1 MLKIRVDIVSPR
13 PQLHAYYSLQG
24 THGCFEGTRGF
35 GDPARIWLEELEP
48 ADRPGK
54 SGPSVHWRKLEEFE
68 AEFIPDRVAAREE
81 AKRTGHGGSDFWT
94 MKAWVDSFR
103 QGKVSP
109 VDVFR
114 ALDCSLP
121 GPLALASA
129 KAQGAPVEIPDP
141 RTF

>member
-1 MLKIRVDIVSPR
+1 
-13 PQLHAYYSLQG
+13 
-24 THGCFEGTRGF
+24 
-35 GDPARIWLEELEP
+35 LEP

-54 SGPSVHWRKLEEFE
+54 SGPGVHWRKLADFE
-68 AEFIPDRVAAREE
+68 DEYIPDRVAARAD
-81 AKRTGHGGSDFWT
+81 AKRTGHGGSDYWT
-94 MKAWVDSFR
+94 MKAFVDAMRS
-103 QGKVSP
+103 GSPSP

-129 KAQGAPVEIPDP
+129 RQQGAPVEIPDP